1 MLPSTRTSNHRSN
14 WKIHSL
20 DKELF
25 HHNRQQDSFEYD
37 YDDDDSTVVTSNNF
51 RNHSTILHHQQQK
64 MIQARKN
71 ALDNTR
77 APKIAAVL
85 FLTFFSI
92 SGPSYFIQSIQ
103 NSSGGNSNDIVIQNQ
118 DITGAMNGTDANIM
132 MSSNYIPHL
141 IEEMSKPNLDR
152 KGDPIRIPPELS
164 TLADINVP
172 LGGKHEKPIFWHIPR
187 SGGST
192 MKDIA
197 SHCYGLTLA
206 SEVGPFIDP
215 VAATQ
220 DQLITVIDVNTN
232 AKFVNVDTTSLEGI
246 ERARAFNLASYD
258 ELDLIVTP
266 YIFLA
271 SDAFFNSVNRGRTF
285 VLFRHPIERA
295 VSMYYYLRYKSGIRG
310 AQIGDTLELY
320 AKSSLVENNW
330 MTRFLTNKMGGEISQ
345 DDEALAKEILRT
357 KVLVGLLSQK
367 TESLRRFKSYFGWND
382 HDNGYGNQQGVEDCE
397 DKLLHWGWKGKNKH
411 EKIIEGSDAFNLLK
425 EQNAFDIRLYE
436 YAEKL
441 FEVQGA
447 TLFAER

>member
-1 MLPSTRTSNHRSN
+1 MLPSSRTSNRRSN

-25 HHNRQQDSFEYD
+25 HHNRLQDSFD

-51 RNHSTILHHQQQK
+51 RNHSTALLHQQQK
-64 MIQARKN
+64 MTQARKN
-71 ALDNTR
+71 AMDNTR

-92 SGPSYFIQSIQ
+92 SGPSYFIQIIRK
-103 NSSGGNSNDIVIQNQ
+103 SSSKDVAIQNQ
-118 DITGAMNGTDANIM
+118 DITGTINGTNTNIM
-132 MSSNYIPHL
+132 MSSNYIPNL

-152 KGDPIRIPPELS
+152 NGDPIRIPLELS
-164 TLADINVP
+164 ALADINVP
-172 LGGKHEKPIFWHIPR
+172 LGDKHEKPIFWHIPR

-215 VAATQ
+215 IAATQ
-220 DQLITVIDVNTN
+220 DQLITVVDVNTN
-232 AKFVNVDTTSLEGI
+232 AKFVSVDTTSPEGI
-246 ERARAFNLASYD
+246 ERARAFNLASYN

-285 VLFRHPIERA
+285 VIFRHPIDRA

-367 TESLRRFKSYFGWND
+367 TESLRRFKSFFGWND
-382 HDNGYGNQQGVEDCE
+382 HDNGKQQGIEDCE

-411 EKIIEGSDAFNLLK
+411 KKIIKGSDAFNLLK

-441 FEVQGA
+441 FDLQGA
-447 TLFAER
+447 TLFAES